1 MKGYKMKPRRRPTSV
16 MVHERNRLAADLFR
30 ACAEGH
36 IKDIKRLKPKFNKSC
51 KECDIRLLEDEQIRR
66 EKEAKKLARLNKQ
79 KTKPS
84 KRKGNKDG
92 K

>member
-1 MKGYKMKPRRRPTSV
+1 MKPRRRPTSV
-16 MVHERNRLAADLFR
+16 MLHERDRLASELYR

-36 IKDIKRLKPKFNKSC
+36 IKDIKKLQSKFNKAC
-51 KECDIRLLEDEQIRR
+51 KEYDQRVAEDERIRQ
-66 EKEAKKLARLNKQ
+66 EKEAKKLERLNKQ

-84 KRKGNKDG
+84 KRKGDKDG